1 MSTGEFEVIREW
13 SALTAAVVS
22 GPLFLFMAVRSTRD
36 VFTLT
41 LCGIVGCIF
50 QWNLAEWIGIAM
62 GYDPDPLNPFKNFW
76 MIWGTLLC
84 VFFFHF
90 ALALTERVRWRRL
103 WLGLAYLAAFLLLVP
118 AVGGLFDDDLNLF
131 FHGKPTQEACDA
143 FASNSPPPDDKYESE
158 PWNALFL
165 ISLGPC
171 VMAAL
176 ILLARGWWRSSGR
189 TARVYGFPLIAA
201 AILGVFG
208 LLDVAKPW
216 VELPPVANLAGALA
230 SIVLFRGVF
239 KYRQVFD
246 AILQLRE
253 SRALLQRSFER
264 FFPPTVV
271 RRLIDRPERVTVGGE
286 RKELTVLFSDIEGFT
301 TLAAEMEPDEIHV
314 MLNRYFEA
322 MIDIVFEHEGTLD
335 KLMGDGMM
343 VFFGDPEEQ
352 PDHAQ
357 RAVRVALA
365 MQERLL
371 RLNEEWKADR
381 RQTLTIRIGIST
393 GPMVVGNMGSPRRLS
408 YTVLGAAVNLAARL
422 EKHAPSGGI
431 LVSQRTREA
440 IGDTIPTRPV
450 EPIHAK
456 GFPQPVR
463 AFVVVAPIRGVQE
476 V

>member
-1 MSTGEFEVIREW
+1 MAPDMDKQALFEQMREW
-13 SALTAAVVS
+13 SALTAAIVS
-22 GPLFLFMAVRSTRD
+22 GILFLFMAVRSTRD

-41 LCGIVGCIF
+41 LCAIVACIF
-50 QWNLAEWIGIAM
+50 QWNLAEWIGIAT
-62 GYDPDPLNPFKNFW
+62 GYDDVPLNPFKNFW
-76 MIWGTLLC
+76 MIGATLLP

-90 ALALTERVRWRRL
+90 ALALTERVRWRRF

-118 AVGGLFDDDLNLF
+118 TVGGLFDGQLNAF
-131 FHGKPTQEACDA
+131 FHGDE
-143 FASNSPPPDDKYESE
+143 YESE

-171 VMAAL
+171 VVTAL
-176 ILLARGWWRSSGR
+176 ILLTRGWWRSSGR
-189 TARVYGFPLIAA
+189 KARVYGFPLIAA

-208 LLDVAKPW
+208 LLDLARPW
-216 VELPPVANLAGALA
+216 VEIPPVANLAGALA

-246 AILQLRE
+246 AILRLRE
-253 SRALLQRSFER
+253 EGALLQRSFER

-271 RRLIDRPERVTVGGE
+271 RRLIDRPEDVTVGGE

-301 TLAAEMEPDEIHV
+301 ALTAEMEPDEVQLI
-314 MLNRYFEA
+314 LNRYFEA
-322 MIDIVFEHEGTLD
+322 MIDIVFEHGGTLD

-352 PDHAQ
+352 ADHAQ

-371 RLNEEWKADR
+371 RLNVEWKADR
-381 RQTLTIRIGIST
+381 RQPLTIRIGIST

-431 LVSQRTREA
+431 LVSQRTCA
-440 IGDTIPTRPV
+440 ALGDTIRTRPA

-463 AFVVVAPIRGVQE
+463 AFVVSEGAAE
-476 V
+476 S